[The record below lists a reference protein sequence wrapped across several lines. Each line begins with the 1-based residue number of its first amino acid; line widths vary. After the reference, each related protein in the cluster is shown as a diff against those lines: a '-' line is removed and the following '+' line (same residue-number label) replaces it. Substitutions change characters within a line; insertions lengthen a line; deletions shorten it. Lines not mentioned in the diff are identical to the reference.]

1 MTVLSPLLSLFY
13 STANGGQTWTFDY
26 FMQQVMISNCT
37 LFFPIIIALIA
48 GYIIT
53 REYTDDTMK
62 NISTIPISY
71 KQLLSGKLLVLLL
84 LTICFSFIGCVLALV
99 INVIAGFPGVHFGNL
114 LNMFIRVTGANL
126 GIYISVLPIIL
137 LFCCSVN
144 NFLGGV
150 ALAFVYGYFG
160 TFEGT
165 LLNYYP
171 IKASMILV
179 DPTCGAEYGYTYHIF
194 PAFITIVLTFLIS
207 VIILANKKKEPS
219 TLTVTK
225 KKKVVRKKGWW
236 RDGTLAVFDIEE
248 SGKQIGEK
256 LFLLLNEEQKN
267 ALMQYILEQGVCHGT
282 VFNSC
287 HTSSAAEK
295 NPLTEIQEGELYLCL
310 EHRTVR
316 VRERIINLT
325 SKEFD
330 ILALLIAN
338 PKRVFTYELI
348 TDLVWKEDCDF
359 YSRKA
364 IHNHISK
371 LRKKLRFEPDLPN
384 YIESVAGIG
393 YKFEHL

>member
-1 MTVLSPLLSLFY
+1 M
-13 STANGGQTWTFDY
+13 
-26 FMQQVMISNCT
+26 
-37 LFFPIIIALIA
+37 
-48 GYIIT
+48 
-53 REYTDDTMK
+53 
-62 NISTIPISY
+62 
-71 KQLLSGKLLVLLL
+71 
-84 LTICFSFIGCVLALV
+84 
-99 INVIAGFPGVHFGNL
+99 
-114 LNMFIRVTGANL
+114 
-126 GIYISVLPIIL
+126 
-137 LFCCSVN
+137 
-144 NFLGGV
+144 
-150 ALAFVYGYFG
+150 
-160 TFEGT
+160 
-165 LLNYYP
+165 
-171 IKASMILV
+171 
-179 DPTCGAEYGYTYHIF
+179 
-194 PAFITIVLTFLIS
+194 
-207 VIILANKKKEPS
+207 
-219 TLTVTK
+219 
-225 KKKVVRKKGWW
+225 
-236 RDGTLAVFDIEE
+236 DIEE

-287 HTSSAAEK
+287 HTSFAAEK
-295 NPLTEIQEGELYLCL
+295 NPLTEIQVGELYLCL

-371 LRKKLRFEPDLPN
+371 LRKKLRYEPDLPN
-384 YIESVAGIG
+384 YIKSVAGIG

>member
-1 MTVLSPLLSLFY
+1 M
-13 STANGGQTWTFDY
+13 
-26 FMQQVMISNCT
+26 
-37 LFFPIIIALIA
+37 
-48 GYIIT
+48 
-53 REYTDDTMK
+53 
-62 NISTIPISY
+62 
-71 KQLLSGKLLVLLL
+71 
-84 LTICFSFIGCVLALV
+84 
-99 INVIAGFPGVHFGNL
+99 
-114 LNMFIRVTGANL
+114 
-126 GIYISVLPIIL
+126 
-137 LFCCSVN
+137 
-144 NFLGGV
+144 
-150 ALAFVYGYFG
+150 
-160 TFEGT
+160 
-165 LLNYYP
+165 
-171 IKASMILV
+171 
-179 DPTCGAEYGYTYHIF
+179 
-194 PAFITIVLTFLIS
+194 
-207 VIILANKKKEPS
+207 
-219 TLTVTK
+219 
-225 KKKVVRKKGWW
+225 
-236 RDGTLAVFDIEE
+236 DIEE

-267 ALMQYILEQGVCHGT
+267 DLAQYILDQGVCRGT
-282 VFNSC
+282 AFNSC
-287 HTSSAAEK
+287 HTSSASKK